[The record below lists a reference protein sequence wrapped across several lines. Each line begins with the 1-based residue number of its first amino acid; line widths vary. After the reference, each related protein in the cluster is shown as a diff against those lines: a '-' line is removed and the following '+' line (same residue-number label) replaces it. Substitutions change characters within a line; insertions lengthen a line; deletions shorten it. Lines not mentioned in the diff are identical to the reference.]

1 MAYWYF
7 DFNDAIAQTVE
18 NCLRSLMRQLGA
30 SFNELPPE
38 ITQLEK
44 EFRAAGKQ
52 PPSAR
57 LASALAS
64 MISRSTK
71 DIFVVLDALDE
82 YPHQTQNARK
92 RDHSYST

>member
-1 MAYWYF
+1 
-7 DFNDAIAQTVE
+7 
-18 NCLRSLMRQLGA
+18 MRQLGA